1 MDRQFWRIYHNNC
14 RVVAGTHQH
23 ATVANGQRQR
33 RFRSRLANRYCPDI
47 LRAANADFN
56 TDSYS
61 HAESNS
67 DSHCDGDG
75 NAECYNNSHSYAYR
89 HPNRY
94 ARSDTHTIRLRWHTD
109 LYSNRYSYAYKI
121 HSDSA
126 TTP

>member
-14 RVVAGTHQH
+14 RVATGTHQRV
-23 ATVANGQRQR
+23 TVANGQRQR

-67 DSHCDGDG
+67 DSRCDGDG

-109 LYSNRYSYAYKI
+109 LYSNRYSYPYKI

-126 TTP
+126 TPS